1 MATDARKFQVGVF
14 VLAALFV
21 LVAGLIWLGASRF
34 FEKTSHLV
42 TYFPESV
49 QGVEPGSAVKYRGVP
64 AGRVQAIRIAPDG
77 DLIEVVMSIED
88 EFVDFLQK
96 DPSLRAQIQLAGIT
110 GFRYIEIDRHSG
122 EALKRSPKLDFE
134 PPYPVILS
142 TPSSIREIQTALE
155 EVYNRIMSIDFAGIS
170 GDIRETLQAANT
182 LLRDE
187 RVGAT
192 LNNINT
198 ISDSAARVAKN
209 LERITDGVDV
219 KPAVKNIEQVSM
231 ETRELVTALRTVTR
245 DQLDQALG
253 QITQLAQSAQQLV
266 GGLQYTAERI
276 DRTVGNLEHFTEELR
291 GQPSLLLFSEPP
303 RPKRPGDR
311 P

>member
-1 MATDARKFQVGVF
+1 MATDARKYQVGVF
-14 VLAALFV
+14 VIASVVILVVALV
-21 LVAGLIWLGASRF
+21 WLGASRF
-34 FEKTSHLV
+34 FEKTSRMV
-42 TYFPESV
+42 SYFQESV

-77 DLIEVVMSIED
+77 DLIEIVMSIEE

-96 DPSLRAQIQLAGIT
+96 DPHLRAQVQLAGIT

-122 EALKRSPKLDFE
+122 EALKRSPKLGFE
-134 PPYPVILS
+134 PPYPIILS

-155 EVYNRIMSIDFAGIS
+155 EVYNRVMSVDFAGIS

-187 RVGAT
+187 RIGST
-192 LNNINT
+192 LTNLNT
-198 ISDSAARVAKN
+198 ISSSAAQVAKN
-209 LERITDGVDV
+209 LERITEGVDV
-219 KPAVKNIEQVSM
+219 KPAVQNIEQVSK
-231 ETRELVTALRTVTR
+231 ETRELVVALRTVTR
-245 DQLDQALG
+245 DQLEEALA
-253 QITQLAQSAQQLV
+253 QITLLAQGARQLL
-266 GGLQYTAERI
+266 GGFQYTLERV

-291 GQPSLLLFSEPP
+291 DQPSRLLFSEPP
-303 RPKRPGDR
+303 PPKRPGDR